1 MAKVSATPVVRQAA
15 HAEDHPPSEAPRR
28 AGTARAA
35 VADGLP
41 SLLQPTQHADS
52 ASLAC
57 TCQLTLW
64 GESGSEGCP
73 RHASTWYDANNCCT
87 AGQSGTD
94 ADNDGSAADRREL
107 RYGLRERLA
116 RCTVHEAFKRRIDVC
131 GDPIGGTVVLR
142 SRDGTVFPSGVSTC
156 GSMFCP
162 VCGPKIR
169 GRRAEDFGAA
179 VTAWLERGDD
189 HDGWLVTLN
198 ARNAADLPFD
208 QAVNRALK
216 GWQRLRNRRAWRQ
229 LAERYGLHY
238 IRGLD
243 TTHGVSGWNVHL
255 HIVLATV
262 SGEPA
267 QVLADL
273 YVTLRRLWPAVMASL
288 GFDADPRV
296 AVDVRQVDQATAAEA
311 GGYLAK
317 ATAWGVG
324 DEIARADL
332 KLGRQ
337 AGRTYEQIVAD
348 YDDHASAADLALIRE
363 YHAGLWGRRQ
373 FSWSQGFREL
383 LATAGQTDEELA
395 DEDTWLAQVEPDDLM
410 PSVEPD
416 AVVEIDSRTY
426 WVMLRRRQV
435 GGLLDCAEQGGLE
448 RVRAYV
454 VDTLGFGSESV
465 RAPGWDG
472 TFAGGP

>member
-1 MAKVSATPVVRQAA
+1 MPKVSVIPAIRQAGR
-15 HAEDHPPSEAPRR
+15 AEDHPPSEATRR

-35 VADGLP
+35 VADGL
-41 SLLQPTQHADS
+41 SLPTKPTDS
-52 ASLAC
+52 TSLAC
-57 TCQLTLW
+57 TCQLLLW
-64 GESGSEGCP
+64 GESDSAGCAV
-73 RHASTWYDANNCCT
+73 HADTWYDANNCCT
-87 AGQSGTD
+87 AGESGTD
-94 ADNDGSAADRREL
+94 ADNDGAAAESAADRRER

-131 GDPIGGTVVLR
+131 GDPIGGTVVIR
-142 SRDGTVFPSGVSTC
+142 SRDGTAYPSGVSTC

-179 VTAWLERGDD
+179 VTAWLEQDD
-189 HDGWLVTLN
+189 EHDAWLVTLN
-198 ARNAADLPFD
+198 ARNAVDLSFD

-243 TTHGVSGWNVHL
+243 VTHGVNGWNVHL

-273 YVTLRRLWPAVMASL
+273 YLILRRLWPAVMASL

-296 AVDVRQVDQATAAEA
+296 AVDIRPVDAATAAGA
-311 GGYLAK
+311 GEYLAK

-337 AGRTYEQIVAD
+337 AGRTYEQIVGD
-348 YDDHASAADLALIRE
+348 YDESRRAADLALIRE
-363 YHAGLWGRRQ
+363 YHDGLWGRRQ

-383 LATAGQTDEELA
+383 LHLAPEQTDEELA
-395 DEDTWLAQVEPDDLM
+395 GEDTQEP
-410 PSVEPD
+410 
-416 AVVEIDSRTY
+416 AVDEHDVVGIDGRTY

-435 GGLLDCAEQGGLE
+435 GALLDCAEQGGLE

-472 TFAGGP
+472 MFAGGP